1 MPKTINIKIENTNYD
16 VIIKENI
23 INELNTYIDKNENVF
38 IISDDNVANH
48 YLDSVLKQFENSN
61 YFIINSGE
69 SSKVMETVI
78 NIIAKLDEISADRKT
93 LIIALGGGVV
103 GDISGLVAMLYR
115 RGLKYISIPTTTL
128 SQVDS
133 SVGGKV
139 AVNYLNSK
147 NLIGGFYHPSLV
159 LIDINTL
166 KTLDQRNFNAGLIEA
181 VKMGLTSNKYLFD
194 LILNKDVNENLEEII
209 FEAIK
214 IKASIVKADQCDFGI
229 RNILNFGHTL
239 GHAIEMKYNIIHG
252 EAVLIGMINSL
263 ISNDIKNDLLKIAKK
278 FNINT
283 NIKLS
288 SELYDLIVKDKK
300 INKQTINLVNVY
312 EIGSGYLKSYPINFL
327 KELLDE

>member
-214 IKASIVKADQCDFGI
+214 IKASIVKADQYDFGI

-263 ISNDIKNDLLKIAKK
+263 ISNYIKNDLLKIAKK